1 MLPYKGME
9 GRVVRAEIGLDYRN
23 EMQYRIGTVILAY
36 PEYCK
41 VSILLSE
48 GPDPFRQ
55 TITVGY
61 HALELVPGNDI
72 PDCLR

>member
-9 GRVVRAEIGLDYRN
+9 GRVVKVELGLDHRDAMKYG
-23 EMQYRIGTVILAY
+23 IGTVILAY
-36 PEYCK
+36 PEHCK
-41 VSILLSE
+41 VSIILSD

-61 HALELVPGNDI
+61 HAVELVPGNDI